1 MKLRKERERIYLDMQ
16 GKVATNSK
24 KQNALFPPEMI
35 KNASMDVRQYK
46 HYKDILGDNAPSLVK
61 FGQMKYND
69 SKRFELLQDYTN
81 SIKSGMISPLSDF
94 KNYVALY
101 NKVNREIIGRRSFD
115 GIKITGQRK
124 HLIERV
130 IGTMSDP
137 KTKKI
142 RSGVSIDAITDALEH
157 PIKMIEKVDQEGR
170 KSKKYIGRIGTVTL
184 NPDTGELIQCN
195 PTEARF
201 RKEH

>member
-1 MKLRKERERIYLDMQ
+1 
-16 GKVATNSK
+16 
-24 KQNALFPPEMI
+24 
-35 KNASMDVRQYK
+35 
-46 HYKDILGDNAPSLVK
+46 
-61 FGQMKYND
+61 
-69 SKRFELLQDYTN
+69 
-81 SIKSGMISPLSDF
+81 
-94 KNYVALY
+94 
-101 NKVNREIIGRRSFD
+101 
-115 GIKITGQRK
+115 
-124 HLIERV
+124 
-130 IGTMSDP
+130 MSDP